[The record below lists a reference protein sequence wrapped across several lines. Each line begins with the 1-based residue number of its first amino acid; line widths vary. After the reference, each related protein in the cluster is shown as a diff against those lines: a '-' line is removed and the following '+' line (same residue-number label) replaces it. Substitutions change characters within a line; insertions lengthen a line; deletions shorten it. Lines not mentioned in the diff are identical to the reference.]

1 MHGYQSPYCSACI
14 NLSFKQSFL
23 KSRLIVETDNQLG
36 GVWGVQ
42 ILQIRAVDVID
53 RAFKFSNGDNDWP
66 NS

>member
-1 MHGYQSPYCSACI
+1 M
-14 NLSFKQSFL
+14 

-53 RAFKFSNGDNDWP
+53 RAFKFSSGDNDWP
-66 NS
+66 KS